1 MNPVFYLTETNTY
14 TTMFHLQHTLVELLK
29 LVHFVHA
36 VTHDHIT
43 VTKSVSYRHIL
54 FWLVVKAPFTDTLLK
69 LSVLVSLPQKA
80 EHVELFL
87 PDLGGGKMIRLTVLK
102 IVSAYS
108 LSKA

>member
-1 MNPVFYLTETNTY
+1 MIT
-14 TTMFHLQHTLVELLK
+14 LQLLSQS
-29 LVHFVHA
+29 
-36 VTHDHIT
+36 VTGI
-43 VTKSVSYRHIL
+43 YYFFQR
-54 FWLVVKAPFTDTLLK
+54 LVVKAPFTDTLLK